1 VKGEP
6 ICLSGKA
13 DFCGKMDV
21 KKEGRRVERLMEQ
34 ILFELKEMRVDL
46 NEVKQGQKQ
55 LESDIREL
63 RAGQEQLE
71 SDVRELHLGQ
81 QQLKSDVRTLQ
92 EAVAELQEGQVRV
105 EQTIDKLSQSII
117 DNLAP
122 YFDQITEHIDDG
134 MKRST
139 KNCMD
144 DRNPLYRSLAQETE
158 LKDLKRMTQN
168 SS

>member
-1 VKGEP
+1 
-6 ICLSGKA
+6 
-13 DFCGKMDV
+13 
-21 KKEGRRVERLMEQ
+21 VERLMEQ

-92 EAVAELQEGQVRV
+92 KAVAELQEGQARV
-105 EQTIDKLSQSII
+105 EQTIDKLSQNII

-122 YFDQITEHIDDG
+122 YFDTITHHIDERYEEINE
-134 MKRST
+134 KLQRH
-139 KNCMD
+139 
-144 DRNPLYRSLAQETE
+144 DRMIETLSYRSLAQETE
-158 LKDLKRMTQN
+158 LKDLKRMIQN

>member
-1 VKGEP
+1 
-6 ICLSGKA
+6 
-13 DFCGKMDV
+13 M
-21 KKEGRRVERLMEQ
+21 ERLMEQ

-63 RAGQEQLE
+63 RAGQKQLESDIHELRAGQEQLE

-92 EAVAELQEGQVRV
+92 KAVAELQEGQVRV

-122 YFDQITEHIDDG
+122 YFDTITHHIDERYEEINE
-134 MKRST
+134 KLQRH
-139 KNCMD
+139 
-144 DRNPLYRSLAQETE
+144 DRMIETLSYRSLAQETE
-158 LKDLKRMTQN
+158 LKDFKRMIQN